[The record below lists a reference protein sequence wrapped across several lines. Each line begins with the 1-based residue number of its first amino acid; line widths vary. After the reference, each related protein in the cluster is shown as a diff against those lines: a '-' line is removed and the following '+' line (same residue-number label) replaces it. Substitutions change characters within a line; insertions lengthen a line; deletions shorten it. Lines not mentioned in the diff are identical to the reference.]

1 MMKKKVN
8 GLTVLTLLTMLM
20 WAGCSTTP
28 PPRTHGDS
36 NLAHM
41 LVDSLLPEEL
51 GRHTASITYGD
62 WNSFDYLENPDDG
75 TLHFYLTVESPS
87 IRARMWMDAH
97 VGAYHDFRRDVI
109 RSHADKMRE
118 LIKDAPPHEGPP
130 GVAEDEIE
138 NILDDLFP
146 ESTMIIDGTLYH
158 VARYETGDGYTEE
171 LVQLPEG
178 ATLAEYGPMQ
188 FRARPEVESERGA
201 FSWLSLTPGFLVLN
215 IEFGEFRD
223 LLPAPRYYEPVIA
236 QNGETELRPVKQPG
250 ILARTAE
257 VVRENPGKSLTAGVL
272 AADLLYDGK
281 VNLFGLVGND
291 DGGGGTNISV
301 GGDAT
306 IVVGDQHTDTR
317 DQSNRPQTAQPHFPP
332 AE

>member
-1 MMKKKVN
+1 MKW
-8 GLTVLTLLTMLM
+8 LLLLLLL
-20 WAGCSTTP
+20 APACTTP
-28 PPRTHGDS
+28 LPPQTEG
-36 NLAHM
+36 NPLLAQ
-41 LVDSLLPEEL
+41 LVLNALQPDQL
-51 GRHTASITYGD
+51 GQHRLVVVYDDH
-62 WNSFDYLENPDDG
+62 NSFDYQVDQRG
-75 TLHFYLTVESPS
+75 HLTFWLTIERQSTN
-87 IRARMWMDAH
+87 ARTWMDAP
-97 VGAYHDFRRDVI
+97 VGAYHDWRQQIIQNYAQRI
-109 RSHADKMRE
+109 RQLLPPPSGLTEEE
-118 LIKDAPPHEGPP
+118 LES
-130 GVAEDEIE
+130 VLDE
-138 NILDDLFP
+138 LFP
-146 ESTMIIDGTLYH
+146 QTTMVVDGQTYH
-158 VARYETGDGYTEE
+158 IARYETADGYVEE
-171 LVQLPEG
+171 LVVLPEG
-178 ATLAEYGPMQ
+178 AELADYAPLH
-188 FRARPEVESERGA
+188 FRQPPEVEVEQKA